1 MPSSHQVRQ
10 IARPLKPKP
19 EAPVQVSRQAKISQL
34 GKLVYDENGEVVFP
48 IKLGTLHVDDLGRIE
63 PLRKG
68 FHSESLLFPIGYKS
82 KRLYASI
89 KNANSHC
96 DYVSEVLDGEEGPVF
111 KVTCMDLP
119 DEPFISK
126 SSSSGESNFA
136 RVSSGMPW
144 LTMLMLANEQRAFLM
159 LRLLDKGNS
168 CY

>member
-89 KNANSHC
+89 VRRARA
-96 DYVSEVLDGEEGPVF
+96 EVVPSFG
-111 KVTCMDLP
+111 
-119 DEPFISK
+119 S
-126 SSSSGESNFA
+126 
-136 RVSSGMPW
+136 
-144 LTMLMLANEQRAFLM
+144 
-159 LRLLDKGNS
+159 
-168 CY
+168 